1 MNDSFSIRGEAF
13 LFSSRCQRE
22 KLKKGERQRKRKI
35 EREREKRNRIRQTKR
50 WRGREPN
57 SRGASKNKENAPL
70 FSGSVYIDYTREK
83 EVEGRTKNEIV
94 EKKIRSR
101 KKEEESE

>member
-1 MNDSFSIRGEAF
+1 M
-13 LFSSRCQRE
+13 
-22 KLKKGERQRKRKI
+22 
-35 EREREKRNRIRQTKR
+35 
-50 WRGREPN
+50 
-57 SRGASKNKENAPL
+57 

>member
-13 LFSSRCQRE
+13 RADAKERE
-22 KLKKGERQRKRKI
+22 KLEKGGKT
-35 EREREKRNRIRQTKR
+35 EREKRNRIRRTKR

-83 EVEGRTKNEIV
+83 EVVEGRTKNEIV

-101 KKEEESE
+101 KKEEESERE

>member
-1 MNDSFSIRGEAF
+1 MTDSFSIRGEAF

-22 KLKKGERQRKRKI
+22 KLKKGERQRKT
-35 EREREKRNRIRQTKR
+35 ERERTNRIRQTKR

-83 EVEGRTKNEIV
+83 EVEGRTKNEMV
-94 EKKIRSR
+94 EKKTRSR
-101 KKEEESE
+101 KKEEESEWE

>member
-1 MNDSFSIRGEAF
+1 M
-13 LFSSRCQRE
+13 
-22 KLKKGERQRKRKI
+22 
-35 EREREKRNRIRQTKR
+35 
-50 WRGREPN
+50 
-57 SRGASKNKENAPL
+57 

-83 EVEGRTKNEIV
+83 EVEGRTTKNEIV